1 MGVDIDRVTMG
12 FVDNSNNGKKS
23 RKKVK
28 RCVCVCVATRSSA
41 QHEIHSVKR
50 APSDARERGASIGAG
65 YSTWVWILTELRWGL
80 WTTATTAKKSRKKV
94 KRCVCVC
101 VATRSSAQHEIHSI
115 KPAPSDARERG
126 ASIGVCYSA
135 PMWILSEL

>member
-12 FVDNSNNGKKS
+12 FVDNSNNG
-23 RKKVK
+23 
-28 RCVCVCVATRSSA
+28 
-41 QHEIHSVKR
+41 
-50 APSDARERGASIGAG
+50 
-65 YSTWVWILTELRWGL
+65 
-80 WTTATTAKKSRKKV
+80 KKSRKKV